1 MSSKLF
7 IVQTVALSQQTIISH
22 LTKTFVV
29 NCTIFTSV
37 KKILLIKN
45 YVTNK
50 SGSHVADFISAQI
63 SYGVV

>member
-45 YVTNK
+45 YVTTK
-50 SGSHVADFISAQI
+50 SGSHIADFICAQF